1 MATPQSRSH
10 TPALLPSLLSS
21 AAVSACQVL
30 KLYAWEASFE
40 QQVLDIR
47 SQEIGVLKRTAYL
60 NAFFQFIWS
69 SAPFAV
75 SPWSGAGAGVC
86 RTRTVS

>member
-1 MATPQSRSH
+1 M
-10 TPALLPSLLSS
+10 S
-21 AAVSACQVL
+21 AARQVL

-40 QQVLDIR
+40 KQVLDIR
-47 SQEIGVLKRTAYL
+47 SQEIGVLKKTAYL

-75 SPWSGAGAGVC
+75 SPGSGSGAGVVHSDLEVSRMPAGRYLKVK
-86 RTRTVS
+86 RLPEF